1 MRSLMALP
9 SFEPSLTS
17 RLRSRGVT
25 VRRLGSLERRILFSA
40 LRYSTILASCES
52 VAETASRTGI
62 APGPYILIIGLV
74 VAAVGGIVTLAQRDA
89 TFTAS
94 GAVQTAGFAVL
105 WSAGIFGIML
115 GLGKY
120 EGQVSVIVPLYNMN
134 TLVAVG
140 IGLVVLGE
148 WQGVNLCRL
157 IAGAV
162 LIVAGGVLAG
172 TSVK

>member
-1 MRSLMALP
+1 MSKQWMAIVIGGLLP
-9 SFEPSLTS
+9 AVFLGLP
-17 RLRSRGVT
+17 GV
-25 VRRLGSLERRILFSA
+25 LQK
-40 LRYSTILASCES
+40 
-52 VAETASRTGI
+52 TASRTGV
-62 APGPYILIIGLV
+62 APGPYILTIGLV
-74 VAAVGGIVTLAQRDA
+74 VAVVGGIVTLVQRDA
-89 TFTAS
+89 AFTTS

-105 WSAGIFGIML
+105 WATAILGIML

-140 IGLVVLGE
+140 IGLVLLGE
-148 WQGVNLCRL
+148 WQGVNLWRL
-157 IAGAV
+157 LAGAA